1 MGSVYYHRGR
11 SSAVMTVLGLDRRD
25 GRNLLVV
32 AALMTVVMAF
42 FIDAPIGVKL
52 VAGGIMGLV
61 SGVAF
66 VVSTLVINRLKP
78 DYW

>member
-1 MGSVYYHRGR
+1 
-11 SSAVMTVLGLDRRD
+11 MTVLGLDRRD